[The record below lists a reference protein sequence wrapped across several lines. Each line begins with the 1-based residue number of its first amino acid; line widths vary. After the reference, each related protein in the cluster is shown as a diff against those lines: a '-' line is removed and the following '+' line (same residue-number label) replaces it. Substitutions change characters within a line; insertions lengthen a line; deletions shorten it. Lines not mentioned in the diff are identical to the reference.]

1 MQVFD
6 CRLENNLEYGI
17 RTGGN
22 SRLVVLNSEVVNTGF
37 RIGSASAVPTV
48 GQGIRINQATA
59 KLVNTNVS
67 YSHGAGIHNNLPAAT
82 ALTLY
87 KVSSFFNNGGN
98 VVGPATI
105 CTDAAVC
112 Q

>member
-1 MQVFD
+1 MEVVD
-6 CRLENNLEYGI
+6 CHLENNLEYGI
-17 RTGGN
+17 RAGGS

-37 RIGSASAVPTV
+37 RISSASSVPVV

-59 KLVNTNVS
+59 KLVNTTFS
-67 YSHGAGIHNNLPAAT
+67 YSAGAGIHNNLPSAT

-98 VVGPATI
+98 IVGPSTI
-105 CTDAAVC
+105 RTDAAVC